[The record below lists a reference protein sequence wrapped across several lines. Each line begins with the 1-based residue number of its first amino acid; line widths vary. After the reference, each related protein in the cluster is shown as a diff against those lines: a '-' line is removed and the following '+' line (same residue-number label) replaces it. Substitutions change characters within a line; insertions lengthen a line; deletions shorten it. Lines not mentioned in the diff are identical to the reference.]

1 MALLAEHGRA
11 VPTTDSTSDADQE
24 PAVDHLVDIHTVL
37 RSEKRV
43 RTQVVLARLTEL
55 NPAEYEDW
63 TFQDLAAALA
73 VSDRIPPHSHRIHGW
88 LRSVTDQT
96 HTLPARGLCRWG
108 IVAHFAEAYAA

>member
-1 MALLAEHGRA
+1 MALLAAHGRA

-24 PAVDHLVDIHTVL
+24 PAMDHLVDIHTVL

-43 RTQVVLARLTEL
+43 RTQVVLARMTEL

-73 VSDRIPPHSHRIHGW
+73 AYDIE
-88 LRSVTDQT
+88 
-96 HTLPARGLCRWG
+96 PAKSQGVKVVRADD
-108 IVAHFAEAYAA
+108 VAQALTKRDEGGDEEPGP